1 MTIRVLICD
10 RDLAASC
17 ARRSHLAARWGEA
30 ADSVRL
36 ALSVL
41 AASSG
46 LDEFED
52 LSTVRREGDLTVFA
66 GQSHD
71 VMLSLSCSTGSDD
84 IFIHALDV
92 RRAEVRT

>member
-1 MTIRVLICD
+1 MTRRVLICD
-10 RDLAASC
+10 RELAASC
-17 ARRSHLAARWGEA
+17 VRRSHVTERWGEA
-30 ADSVRL
+30 AASVRL

-52 LSTVRREGDLTVFA
+52 LLAVRREGDLTVFA

-71 VMLSLSCSTGSDD
+71 VILSLSRSTGSDD
-84 IFIHALDV
+84 ILIRALDV
-92 RRAEVRT
+92 RRAEVST